1 MPRCIFL
8 LFVVVILVNNL
19 NSQTKNPKGAPKSEM
34 GFIEKVIVD
43 ENFASFSYSFDSNN
57 YGMFISDISKP
68 ETRITIKE
76 RNVLN
81 NDTMTFPAL
90 RTRDKVG
97 RLVCTSFE
105 SKHGTFAFDG
115 LVSQQDYYLHLYKP
129 ISEGNDTF
137 KLVNSFAFNTIAKK
151 PQFSANQISF
161 EDVTDTSFVV
171 SFVNGDG
178 EGRIVVVAATEQLPN
193 PENGKNYKPSSV
205 FGKEFSRIGKG
216 FVVYD
221 GNEQRPKVRITNLS
235 PGKRYVV
242 GVFEYNG
249 NGKYR
254 NYLLIPSST
263 NPRKR
268 ATLLA
273 TPKILGVE
281 NVTTDGCSFQWK
293 KVEGANTFIIDVA
306 LDKNFK
312 ELVEPYINLDIGEI
326 GEFELSDLKPKT
338 KYYIRLKAKGEVG
351 ESQFSPP
358 FEFMTK

>member
-1 MPRCIFL
+1 MSGYIFIL
-8 LFVVVILVNNL
+8 IFVVIFVNNL
-19 NSQTKNPKGAPKSEM
+19 NSQTKSPKGATKAEM
-34 GFIEKVIVD
+34 GFIEKVIVE
-43 ENFASFSYSFDSNN
+43 ENFASLFYSFDSN
-57 YGMFISDISKP
+57 YYAMFISDISKP
-68 ETRITIKE
+68 DARITIKE
-76 RNVLN
+76 RIVLN

-90 RTRDKVG
+90 RPRDKVG

-115 LVSQQDYYLHLYKP
+115 LLSQKDYYLHLYKP
-129 ISEGNDTF
+129 ISESNDTF
-137 KLVNSFAFNTIAKK
+137 KLVKTFAFNTIAKK
-151 PQFSANQISF
+151 PKFSANQISF
-161 EDVTDTSFVV
+161 EDVTDTSFVIL
-171 SFVNGDG
+171 FVNGDG
-178 EGRIVVVAATEQLPN
+178 EGRIVVVATTEQLPT
-193 PENGKNYKPSSV
+193 PENGKDYKPSSI

-249 NGKYR
+249 SGKYR

-268 ATLLA
+268 ATLLS

-281 NVTTDGCSFQWK
+281 NVTTEGCNFQWK
-293 KVEGANTFIIDVA
+293 KVEGASTYIIDVA
-306 LDKNFK
+306 LDKDFK
-312 ELVEPYINLDIGEI
+312 ELVEPYINLDVGGI

-338 KYYIRLKAKGEVG
+338 KYYIRLKAKGEAG

-358 FEFMTK
+358 FEFKTK